1 MKVQMRA
8 RQARKLA
15 EQLYPGDSKPISK
28 VAAGDYPLKIEW
40 WESQPQNESPDTE
53 RQMAGMLLYL
63 ELAAKSKPQLPHEC
77 FPAQFD
83 CEGES
88 LRPDKAIIKAFL
100 REGLIIGRMLGWQ
113 LVFDLTNAGREYA
126 QRSATALCLQ

>member
-1 MKVQMRA
+1 
-8 RQARKLA
+8 
-15 EQLYPGDSKPISK
+15 
-28 VAAGDYPLKIEW
+28 
-40 WESQPQNESPDTE
+40 
-53 RQMAGMLLYL
+53 MAGILLYL
-63 ELAAKSKPQLPHEC
+63 ELAAKTKPQLAREC

-113 LVFDLTNAGREYA
+113 LVFDLTDTGRQYA
-126 QRSATALCLQ
+126 QRSATALCIR